1 MDRESLKLQ
10 NSNKHLFYRHL
21 RESDPEIYSC
31 IVQELNRLRDNLEL
45 IASENVVSLAVLEA
59 ASSVLTN
66 KYAEGYPSA
75 RWYGGCKYADEVER
89 IAIKRAKD
97 LFHAEYANVQPHSGT
112 QANLAV
118 YFSVLKP
125 GETILALDIASGGH
139 LSHGHPKNF
148 SGAVYNVVRYGV
160 EKDSQLIDYNQVQEL
175 ARKHRPKIIVAGHSA
190 YPRIL
195 DFDKFKEIAGEVG
208 AYVMADIAHV
218 AGLVIAGLHPNP
230 CQKNI
235 EFVTTTTHKTLR
247 GARGGMI
254 LAQERFSKILDS
266 ALFPGSQ
273 GGPLLHII
281 AAKAVAFKEAGEPE
295 FKKYQEQV
303 LKNSRTIAQAFISKG
318 YRVMT
323 GGTDNHL
330 NLVDVYST
338 YKVSGKDS
346 SKWLEEANITV
357 NKNLIPYDTLSP
369 FITSGIRI
377 GSPAVTTRGMKEKE
391 MLVIVELIDKVL
403 KNKGDA
409 EIIARVKDDVRNL
422 LKNFPLYP
430 EISDE
435 Q

>member
-10 NSNKHLFYRHL
+10 NSNKHLFYRHVK
-21 RESDPEIYSC
+21 ESDPEIYSC

-59 ASSVLTN
+59 AASVLTN

-89 IAIKRAKD
+89 IAIKRAKE
-97 LFHAEYANVQPHSGT
+97 LFDAEYANVQPHSGT

-148 SGAVYNVVRYGV
+148 SGSVYNVVRYGV

-175 ARKHRPKIIVAGHSA
+175 ARKHRPKLIVAGHSA

-195 DFDKFKEIAGEVG
+195 DFDKFREIADETG

-230 CQKNI
+230 CLKGI

-247 GARGGMI
+247 GARGGLI

-266 ALFPGSQ
+266 ALFPG
-273 GGPLLHII
+273 
-281 AAKAVAFKEAGEPE
+281 
-295 FKKYQEQV
+295 
-303 LKNSRTIAQAFISKG
+303 
-318 YRVMT
+318 
-323 GGTDNHL
+323 
-330 NLVDVYST
+330 
-338 YKVSGKDS
+338 
-346 SKWLEEANITV
+346 
-357 NKNLIPYDTLSP
+357 
-369 FITSGIRI
+369 
-377 GSPAVTTRGMKEKE
+377 
-391 MLVIVELIDKVL
+391 
-403 KNKGDA
+403 
-409 EIIARVKDDVRNL
+409 
-422 LKNFPLYP
+422 
-430 EISDE
+430 
-435 Q
+435 